1 MYTPLKTQFR
11 VYTSTKKMSRVGDVM
26 KIEKL
31 KLIINIISESNVD
44 LNSDRAMI
52 MAIKLNRLEV
62 NKKIF

>member
-1 MYTPLKTQFR
+1 MPI
-11 VYTSTKKMSRVGDVM
+11 KKMSRVGDTM

-31 KLIINIISESNVD
+31 KLIINIISKSNVD
-44 LNSDRAMI
+44 LNSNRAMI